1 MVPALHVLKT
11 TGDKTGLFYVNPGTR
26 IHVDSESIRTQAPV
40 NFEVKQNGGL
50 VLPLLTVLAGSRTP
64 VLNVE
69 GHLYGI
75 EELRV
80 SKNLVARFAISGRSS
95 CFGCNISTSSSGG
108 DYWIQKLQAM
118 QGANIEVLS
127 NSKNVKSQ
135 AVVLYVKHIELK
147 GTGRIIADVINMI
160 TDFMCVEY
168 DAKVDT
174 SSRGYP
180 AYNGPGYRSG
190 CSYSVGAGHGGDGG
204 YGQLWGCS
212 SCLKYG
218 MRSNNM
224 SFIYAFISEGGE
236 LPHGIPAFKGF
247 KYLDER
253 R

>member
-1 MVPALHVLKT
+1 MVPVLHVIKA
-11 TGDKTGLFYVNPGTR
+11 TGDRTGVFYVNPGTR

-80 SKNLVARFAISGRSS
+80 SKNLIARFGLSGRSS
-95 CFGCNISTSSSGG
+95 CFGCGISTPASVGH
-108 DYWIQKLQAM
+108 YWIQKVQAM
-118 QGANIEVLS
+118 QGATVDVLS

-135 AVVLYVKHIELK
+135 TVVLYVKQIELE
-147 GTGRIIADVINMI
+147 GTGRIKADVINMI
-160 TDFMCVEY
+160 TDFMSVEY

-180 AYNGPGYRSG
+180 AYNGPGYRSE
-190 CSYSVGAGHGGDGG
+190 CRSSVGAGHGGVGG
-204 YGQLWGCS
+204 YGELWGGYKCKQDGK
-212 SCLKYG
+212 CVTYI
-218 MRSNNM
+218 
-224 SFIYAFISEGGE
+224 FAF
-236 LPHGIPAFKGF
+236 F
-247 KYLDER
+247 
-253 R
+253 